1 MVAVPRLEGAGS
13 VVGAYR
19 PSCSEVVIIMLIK
32 HYDIYYITWQHHLWR
47 KSVLISKDLYHE
59 MIMKSGA
66 FTLRNMH
73 SILDKYL

>member
-1 MVAVPRLEGAGS
+1 
-13 VVGAYR
+13 
-19 PSCSEVVIIMLIK
+19 MLIK